1 MSDKKTMTAN
11 FAAGRNLPALRPE
24 ASARPSLPSLP
35 ATSGAWLG
43 TRVTIMRKDAEFVR
57 QHTEYLQARTSQ
69 SNAMRELV
77 DSRLS
82 LATTI
87 AKLST
92 LPEITEHEYLKG
104 RADRTYEMR
113 MLTLRQ
119 QTGIADAEAT
129 LVQAQ
134 QYLASLRP
142 QPTQP
147 TSPPAP
153 APQGLTPS
161 DVEQIAQQLPELK
174 PETVRTLSLMLA
186 GWLAEKN
193 K

>member
-1 MSDKKTMTAN
+1 MTDKKTMTAN
-11 FAAGRNLPALRPE
+11 LAAGRNLPALRPE

-87 AKLST
+87 AKLSA
-92 LPEITEHEYLKG
+92 LPEIAEHEYLKG
-104 RADRTYEMR
+104 RADRAYEMCV
-113 MLTLRQ
+113 LTLRH

-153 APQGLTPS
+153 APQGLTPAE
-161 DVEQIAQQLPELK
+161 VNEVIAALDDISPEVK
-174 PETVRTLSLMLA
+174 KTISYILMA
-186 GWLAEKN
+186 RMQEKQ
-193 K
+193 

>member
-11 FAAGRNLPALRPE
+11 FAAGRNLPALCPA

-35 ATSGAWLG
+35 ASSGSCFGSRSA
-43 TRVTIMRKDAEFVR
+43 IMRKDTEFVR
-57 QHTEYLQARTSQ
+57 QHAEYLQARTSQ

-87 AKLST
+87 AKLSA
-92 LPEITEHEYLKG
+92 LPEIAEHEYLKG
-104 RADRTYEMR
+104 RADRDYEIR
-113 MLTLRQ
+113 MLHLMH
-119 QTGIADAEAT
+119 QTGIADAEAR
-129 LVQAQ
+129 LMQAQ

-142 QPTQP
+142 EPPRPT
-147 TSPPAP
+147 TTAT
-153 APQGLTPS
+153 AQGLTPS